1 MMRPKQSPPADV
13 GAALLRAYAAS
24 ARVNQYLIERLHP
37 SVWRAKPPAPRMRT
51 IAALVA
57 HIHNCG
63 LVYLRRARPDVAVP
77 DDLDRFRVT
86 PALAARAL
94 DAKRRAV
101 LAIVAPALERGG
113 RIGGSPHDAATFLAY
128 YMVHDG
134 HHRGQI
140 LLQARLLGHPV
151 STETMAGMWQWAARA
166 RE

>member
-1 MMRPKQSPPADV
+1 MIRTKPSRPVDV
-13 GAALLRAYAAS
+13 AAALLRAYSAS
-24 ARVNQYLIERLHP
+24 ARVNQYLVERLDP

-57 HIHNCG
+57 HVHNCG
-63 LVYLRRARPDVAVP
+63 LVYLRRAAPHIAVP
-77 DDLDRFRVT
+77 QDLDRFRVT

-94 DAKRRAV
+94 AAKRRAV
-101 LAIVAPALERGG
+101 LTIVAPALERGQ
-113 RIGGSPHDAATFLAY
+113 RIGGSQHDAATFLAY

-140 LLQARLLGHPV
+140 LLQTRLLGHPV
-151 STETMAGMWQWAARA
+151 STDTMSGMWQWAARA

>member
-1 MMRPKQSPPADV
+1 MVRPKPSRPVDV

-24 ARVNQYLIERLHP
+24 ARVNQYLVERLHP
-37 SVWRAKPPAPRMRT
+37 SVWRAKPPSPRMRT

-57 HIHNCG
+57 HVHNCG
-63 LVYLRRARPDVAVP
+63 LVYLKRAAPTVAVP
-77 DDLDRFRVT
+77 AELDRFRVT
-86 PALAARAL
+86 PAQSARAL
-94 DAKRRAV
+94 EAKRQAV
-101 LAIVAPALERGG
+101 LKIAGDAVKRGG
-113 RIGGSPHDAATFLAY
+113 RIGPHDAATYLAY

-151 STETMAGMWQWAARA
+151 STETMSGMWQWPARA